1 MNIGCGSEEQ
11 TQVNLIL
18 FFTRLS
24 LYLHAKF
31 AIIDC
36 DCVGKKRLLLDQ
48 LLNYR
53 IVLRR

>member
-1 MNIGCGSEEQ
+1 MELLHFV
-11 TQVNLIL
+11 TQLYIL
-18 FFTRLS
+18 KEIFSVTLQ
-24 LYLHAKF
+24 AKF

-36 DCVGKKRLLLDQ
+36 ICVGKKRFLLDQ